1 MCILWT
7 TFADVLRARF
17 RSVRRC
23 FSREISNAYFLHE
36 VTDRNAVPT
45 SSAATLYTR
54 THTSTAVAVLCIYF
68 FFLFLYDT
76 HMPRTRPSPL
86 WYRVAYCA
94 RVLKKKCFS
103 VVRPVTF
110 LLFPRRIKHSM
121 SNRRIINNTC
131 TKVYDGRD
139 DFKRFRD
146 FRHTR
151 INISISTGGRLRK
164 INDLIV
170 MSVTVENV
178 QKRYVRLVS
187 ECDLINRT
195 ILRVDAFFFFF
206 FINTGIVFII
216 LNPIE
221 SRYSLSSRSIWRH
234 THLIK
239 KKHRFIRKTFR
250 VISVPFVRDRP
261 PTQYSSG
268 QANNVFIPL
277 LLLWICFYGRFT
289 CSAFRIFLV

>member
-1 MCILWT
+1 
-7 TFADVLRARF
+7 
-17 RSVRRC
+17 
-23 FSREISNAYFLHE
+23 
-36 VTDRNAVPT
+36 
-45 SSAATLYTR
+45 
-54 THTSTAVAVLCIYF
+54 
-68 FFLFLYDT
+68 
-76 HMPRTRPSPL
+76 MPRTRPSPL

-121 SNRRIINNTC
+121 SNRRITNTC

-170 MSVTVENV
+170 MSATVENV

-277 LLLWICFYGRFT
+277 LLLEYVFT
-289 CSAFRIFLV
+289 DVLRAVLFVFFSCKHDAAQRKRMTTVFRSVWRAVRVLSDFDCVIARWRRERIIYFEIRCKRRKGVPYTYTQKID